1 MAILLKRKKRTPKRG
16 GASKVSL
23 RRNKTTGNYTKKRK
37 PRSVNET
44 WRHLTEKDNTL
55 IIKRATKLQKFLL
68 HYDNY
73 IDESKPTVMFM
84 AYLTDIECV
93 VIYDANNIMIIAD
106 GKQDE
111 YGGVSIKRIL
121 YQSDGFGDDEY
132 FQINV
137 KPILAEIEQL
147 KSGERSRVMS
157 RFNEVVNRLKMYRN
171 NEHRI
176 QGNSNSR

>member
-1 MAILLKRKKRTPKRG
+1 MRTLRKRRHVKRG
-16 GASKVSL
+16 GSKKLTL
-23 RRNKTTGNYTKKRK
+23 RQNTKTVNYTKKRK
-37 PRSVNET
+37 PKTVREA
-44 WRHLTEKDNTL
+44 WRHLTSKENTL

-73 IDESKPTVMFM
+73 IDENSTPVMFM
-84 AYLTDIECV
+84 AYLTEIECV

-132 FQINV
+132 FQMNV

-147 KSGERSRVMS
+147 KSGERSRTMT
-157 RFNEVVNRLKMYRN
+157 RFNEVIYQLKMYRT